1 MFFIYEPSPS
11 QGVGFSLYS
20 LPHIAALTVIIL
32 LCIFC
37 SIAYRR
43 AGQAIR
49 QHISHIL
56 GISILLMEILR
67 TVVYHFM
74 GGMSIYELPLHLCG
88 MAVFLCAVHSL
99 WKPDWLGQVLY
110 SLCLPGAWAALLFPD
125 WVMYPF
131 FSFVSLHS
139 FTAHGLIVLYIIL
152 QTTSGE
158 ICPRLSAIWKPV
170 LFLCVVVPPVMWFDH
185 QFHAN
190 YMFLQL
196 PSAGSPLI
204 FLSNLAGGSLTG
216 YLFLF
221 AVTIFCMMV
230 GMNLPFAVREWIHRK
245 QKR

>member
-1 MFFIYEPSPS
+1 MFFAYETALP

-20 LPHIAALTVIIL
+20 LPHIAALAVIIL
-32 LCIFC
+32 SCIFC

-43 AGQAIR
+43 TGQVPR
-49 QHISHIL
+49 QHISHAI
-56 GISILLMEILR
+56 GITILLMEILR

-74 GGMSIYELPLHLCG
+74 GGMNLYELPLHLCG

-125 WVMYPF
+125 WAMYPF

-139 FTAHGLIVLYIIL
+139 FAAHGLIVLYITL
-152 QTTSGE
+152 QTASGE
-158 ICPRLSAIWKPV
+158 IRPRLSAVWKPV
-170 LFLCVVVPPVMWFDH
+170 LFLCIVVPPVMWFDRR
-185 QFHAN
+185 FHAN

-196 PSAGSPLI
+196 PSAGSPLV
-204 FLSNLAGGSLTG
+204 FLSELAGGSLVG

-221 AVTIFCMMV
+221 AVTIFCVMV
-230 GMNLPFAVREWIHRK
+230 IMDLPFAVRKRK
-245 QKR
+245 RRL